1 MYNASLVI
9 ICRQTRLV
17 RSVLQNVRPA
27 MQQLLALPASCSTP
41 TTLDKPT
48 AFSASPTSMDAS
60 TAPRALLVKPA
71 SKASICHRPR
81 LAHSARL
88 TLLAAYPAK
97 TLPLAVFAKTS
108 TIS

>member
-1 MYNASLVI
+1 MG
-9 ICRQTRLV
+9 
-17 RSVLQNVRPA
+17 
-27 MQQLLALPASCSTP
+27 
-41 TTLDKPT
+41 
-48 AFSASPTSMDAS
+48 AS
-60 TAPRALLVKPA
+60 TAPRTLLAKHA